1 MGSIRRDQLFRF
13 LRAQRLG
20 IVATISPAGDP
31 QSAVVGIAVTDRLE
45 IVFDTLSSTRKCEN
59 LRRLPKI
66 SVVTGWDQ
74 EITVQCEG
82 VADEPS
88 GTELERLKACYFG
101 VYPDGVARQSWD
113 GITYFRIRPTWIRYS
128 DFNAGGEMAE
138 FSAPELYRSWSSRG
152 TARGD

>member
-1 MGSIRRDQLFRF
+1 MGSVTRDQILRF
-13 LRAQRLG
+13 LQAQRLG
-20 IVATISPAGDP
+20 IVASISPAGDP

-66 SVVTGWDQ
+66 SVVAGWDQ
-74 EITVQCEG
+74 EITVQYEG

-88 GTELERLKACYFG
+88 GTELERVKTCYFRA
-101 VYPDGVARQSWD
+101 YPDGVDRQRWE
-113 GITYFRIRPTWIRYS
+113 GITYFRVRPTWIRYS

-138 FSAPELYRSWSSRG
+138 FSAQDLYRS
-152 TARGD
+152 

>member
-1 MGSIRRDQLFRF
+1 MGSVTRDQLLRF
-13 LRAQRLG
+13 LQAQRLG
-20 IVATISPAGDP
+20 IVASISPAGEP

-66 SVVTGWDQ
+66 SVVAGWDQ
-74 EITVQCEG
+74 EITVQYEG

-88 GTELERLKACYFG
+88 GTELERLKTCYFG
-101 VYPDGVARQSWD
+101 VYPDGVERQRWD

-138 FSAPELYRSWSSRG
+138 FSALDLYRS
-152 TARGD
+152 